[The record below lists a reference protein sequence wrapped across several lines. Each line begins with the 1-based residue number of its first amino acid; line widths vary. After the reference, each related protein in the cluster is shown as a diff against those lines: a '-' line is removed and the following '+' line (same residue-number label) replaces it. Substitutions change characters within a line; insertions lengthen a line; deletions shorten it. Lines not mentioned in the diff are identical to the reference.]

1 MQFYRASHG
10 RALERLRELCAQ
22 AEGSGILALRKF
34 ALGLR
39 TYAPAAGSD

>member
-1 MQFYRASHG
+1 MPSRRQ
-10 RALERLRELCAQ
+10 LRELCTQ

-39 TYAPAAGSD
+39 TYAPVAGSD